1 MMHRVGRLGGLALLA
16 LALPAVAA
24 APVLSGL
31 YRVGELGVVDFSIQ
45 EGRVVGKLKAQGACA
60 ISPDVQ
66 VVGGAFEGSV
76 FVGEV
81 LLCQEGPSCGAEKK
95 YPVLAVWRDNAVLG
109 NVKLDTGCTSAAL
122 SARTLKISPASVEE
136 KRKILE
142 GVSGSAAAV
151 AQKNAGKK
159 GNTDAQAD
167 EALEAGYKAMASGD
181 FALARDAFG
190 RAVSYDDTKWGAH
203 FGLGVARLK
212 LGDPSGA
219 LEALDRAQ
227 AIGLRG
233 NLESQL
239 LTQIEYNQACAQLA
253 LGRKKEALGTLRTM
267 GKQGVSADILDALD
281 HDPDLAGLRSEV
293 DFRRIVADMRLAR
306 EKARKQK

>member
-1 MMHRVGRLGGLALLA
+1 MTRLVGRLGGLALFAFAMPVL
-16 LALPAVAA
+16 AA

-31 YRVGELGVVDFSIQ
+31 YRVGDLGVADFSIQ
-45 EGRVVGKLKAQGACA
+45 EGRVVGKLKAPGACT

-66 VVGGAFEGSV
+66 VVTGAFEGSV

-95 YPVLAVWRDNAVLG
+95 YPVLAVWRDDAVVG
-109 NVKLDTGCTSAAL
+109 SVKLDTGCKSAAL
-122 SARTLKISPASVEE
+122 AARTLKISPASVEE

-151 AQKNAGKK
+151 AQKNATKK
-159 GNTDAQAD
+159 GNTDGQAD
-167 EALEAGYKAMASGD
+167 EALEAGYKALASGD
-181 FALARDAFG
+181 YALARDAFG
-190 RAVSYDDTKWGAH
+190 RAVSYDDSKWAQH

-212 LGDPSGA
+212 LGDPSGG
-219 LEALDRAQ
+219 LESLDRAVSIATRASVDAQ
-227 AIGLRG
+227 F
-233 NLESQL
+233 

-253 LGRKKEALGTLRTM
+253 LGRKKDALGTLKTM
-267 GKQGVSADILDALD
+267 SKQGVSADILDALD
-281 HDPDLAGLRSEV
+281 HDPDMAGLRSEV

-306 EKARKQK
+306 EKARKPK